1 MWREASCDFIAT
13 TVSNSTQGYF
23 SLTASNV
30 FLSSCNR
37 ACRSSAYRAAF
48 MLNPMR
54 SKGAKYHQI
63 VAFDLPRT
71 GCKACNNINTNPPLN
86 QTWFLPPQPYR
97 TKTNS
102 VSELQSES
110 LQCSMPTP
118 SSHEIEQKQQE
129 PAHSIKLNCHYSL
142 HSIPC
147 SQTNALTL
155 PPKPSQSYSMVP
167 FLAYPNF
174 KRYTKQCVQQ
184 ESRAPCSVAFDPSI
198 TSGSIAIETTG
209 GTLAQPRIG
218 KWVLD
223 QKHENVFNYHNK
235 HNACLQQTE
244 F

>member
-1 MWREASCDFIAT
+1 
-13 TVSNSTQGYF
+13 
-23 SLTASNV
+23 
-30 FLSSCNR
+30 
-37 ACRSSAYRAAF
+37 
-48 MLNPMR
+48 
-54 SKGAKYHQI
+54 
-63 VAFDLPRT
+63 
-71 GCKACNNINTNPPLN
+71 
-86 QTWFLPPQPYR
+86 
-97 TKTNS
+97 
-102 VSELQSES
+102 
-110 LQCSMPTP
+110 MPTP

-209 GTLAQPRIG
+209 DAILPPSSSPAEIG
-218 KWVLD
+218 GVERRRRQATKSPKPDGLTGV
-223 QKHENVFNYHNK
+223 N
-235 HNACLQQTE
+235 TTI
-244 F
+244 